1 MKPED
6 RIQGHEDETLQDIF
20 EKLDAVI
27 ENMEQGEISLEESFK
42 LYHKG
47 MDMLKICNDKIDT
60 VEKKML
66 VLDDEGEEHEF
77 ES

>member
-1 MKPED
+1 MASKEKKT
-6 RIQGHEDETLQDIF
+6 EELTLEETFAGL
-20 EKLDAVI
+20 EEVI
-27 ENMEQGEISLEESFK
+27 RTMEQGEISLEESFN

-47 MDMLKICNDKIDT
+47 VDMLKSCNDKIEK

-66 VLDDEGEEHEF
+66 ILDNEGAAHEF

>member
-1 MKPED
+1 MESKEKN
-6 RIQGHEDETLQDIF
+6 IEELTLEETFAGL
-20 EKLDAVI
+20 EEVI
-27 ENMEQGEISLEESFK
+27 HTMEQGEISLEESFQ

-47 MDMLKICNDKIDT
+47 MDMLKSCNNKIEK

-66 VLDDEGEEHEF
+66 ILDSEGAAHEF